1 METVKI
7 KILVV
12 TPLSAGVV
20 NGGVRTQS
28 FQTVKH
34 LKRPGIQIDLFNP
47 WKPVNPDEYDIIHI
61 FLAGNETLS
70 MARQLSGAN
79 AKLVISPVFYT
90 RRGYSAIKA
99 AIRFEKVFKPFVR
112 GVFTDY
118 GIKAEICRSAD
129 AILPNT
135 ESEANLIEEGFRIS
149 KDKIKVV
156 PNGVNLKFA
165 EAKPDHFFQKY
176 GLKNFVL
183 FVGDPSA
190 ARKNVWRLIKAFE
203 DIDHDLVIIG
213 SFKADVYSRDC
224 VKLANLNDR
233 ILLIDSVQND
243 DPLLASAYAAADTF
257 VLPSLFETPGIA
269 ALEAALAGCN
279 IAITRFGGTR
289 EYFGDEAFY
298 LNPNSIPSIINTV
311 KSALNSNNTAVL
323 KNVIM
328 DNYSWKNVAD
338 MTMDVY
344 RKLVQS

>member
-1 METVKI
+1 METVNL
-7 KILVV
+7 KILIV
-12 TPLSAGVV
+12 TPLSAGIV

-34 LKRPGIQIDLFNP
+34 LERPGIQIELFNP
-47 WKPVNPDEYDIIHI
+47 WKPVDPDEYDIIHI

-70 MARQLSGAN
+70 MARQLSGAS

-99 AIRFEKVFKPFVR
+99 AIRFEKVFKPFVS
-112 GVFTDY
+112 GIFTDY

-135 ESEANLIEEGFRIS
+135 QSEADLIEEGFRIS
-149 KDKIKVV
+149 KEKIKVV
-156 PNGVNLKFA
+156 PNGVDLKFSD
-165 EAKPDHFFQKY
+165 AKPDHFFQKY

-203 DIDHDLVIIG
+203 DLDHDLVIIG
-213 SFKADVYSRDC
+213 SFNSNVYSRDC
-224 VKLANLNDR
+224 VKLASLNDR
-233 ILLIDSVQND
+233 ILLIDSLQND

-269 ALEAALAGCN
+269 ALEAALAGCK

-298 LNPNSIPSIINTV
+298 LEPKSIPSIVNTV
-311 KSALNSNNTAVL
+311 KSALNSNYPAAL
-323 KNVIM
+323 KKVIM
-328 DNYSWKNVAD
+328 DHYSWKNVAD
-338 MTMDVY
+338 TTMDVY
-344 RKLVQS
+344 KKLVQ